1 MGGYGLM
8 ASLLEFLIVA
18 AATQGDALPSE
29 PRVPPHNFLRG
40 AEVRRRCAPSPGGEI
55 VVCGRADG
63 DEEFR
68 LRPLPDADKYRDAP
82 VRAEANVLGNGTLSV
97 HNDAAGVGGFRS
109 NRAMATLSLP
119 F

>member
-1 MGGYGLM
+1 MTSM
-8 ASLLEFLIVA
+8 LEFLIVA
-18 AATQGDALPSE
+18 AVAQGDALPSE
-29 PRVPPHNFLRG
+29 PRIPPHNFLKG

-68 LRPLPDADKYRDAP
+68 LRPLPDADKYRESP
-82 VRAEANVLGNGTLSV
+82 VRAQTNVLGDGTLGV
-97 HNDAAGVGGFRS
+97 HNEAVGVGGFRS
-109 NRAMATLSLP
+109 NRAMVTLSLP